1 METNNNLEY
10 NDRESKINFLKQ
22 EIINK
27 NYNQLDFIN
36 FCISKK
42 NNGDNIDN
50 WTLEEL
56 FSLVQDFKK
65 LAKTQDGRFNINI
78 LDENE
83 INTEDKE
90 EDNNINIDNEI
101 EEIKFQNFL
110 NGEKDNNNLIV
121 KDIKEIDKKI
131 HKSKSKKGKK
141 KK

>member
-27 NYNQLDFIN
+27 NYSQLDFIN